1 MRFARWREAGAAVR
15 DGVVASV
22 AGVDRLVA
30 FDDGTTV
37 RDLTR
42 AGLPAALE
50 RGRAA
55 IDAAAASGVLDRA
68 PSPADVELLPPV
80 EPASV
85 RDFVAFEEHVEG
97 VVKSVGG

>member
-68 PSPADVELLPPV
+68 PSP
-80 EPASV
+80 
-85 RDFVAFEEHVEG
+85 
-97 VVKSVGG
+97 